1 MNTATINQLREAG
14 THVILQVNADELQGI
29 IRDTLNEERQ
39 RIKAELAANRE
50 RPTLTRKE
58 AAAQLNVSEQTMSRW
73 MPDGY
78 LIPVKI
84 GRKVLYRQSDIDAI
98 LLAKDGQD

>member
-73 MPDGY
+73 MTDGY